1 MKIKYLHIAIL
12 SLLFLSMTVTLQ
24 IEKAIDTYTL
34 ISKQRS
40 YTAGD
45 AIDLVF
51 SFEGSTEVF
60 LYCSNSYGS
69 ILLNPILNNASLKF
83 TIPQSIS
90 KKAGVLNWQL
100 ISNKV
105 ELSNHIYI
113 KPKQSIET
121 IESYLGPPSIEAGGT
136 DYTML
141 VVIPTDHLDNPLTD
155 STKVSIKHQF
165 LNNQYT
171 SNVYT
176 KHGFGYKKM
185 YSESKDGRMLISS
198 ECLDLNSKEYDVNVV
213 PAIPT
218 NFKITAERIHD
229 YADGNQITTFKT
241 SIIKDRYDN
250 IISDGTLVTFFITNK
265 DGYKSKTS
273 GASINGIATA
283 KLLHPDHKDQWRIKA
298 YVEGMANSNTITL
311 KFKQAIKDFEIS
323 FSSDK
328 RIITIGPLKSFM
340 KQRIPDGLRV
350 HLAIYRD
357 NVLED
362 ESMEYALNGF
372 TTFHLN
378 PDRFPKGTYKM
389 IFTAAGISKTYTD
402 INYE

>member
-1 MKIKYLHIAIL
+1 MKFKYLHIAIL
-12 SLLFLSMTVTLQ
+12 SLSFLSMTVTLQ
-24 IEKAIDTYTL
+24 IENTIDTYAL

-45 AIDLVF
+45 SIDLEF
-51 SFEGSTEVF
+51 SFKGSNEVF

-69 ILLNPILNNASLKF
+69 ILLNPILNNTSLKF
-83 TIPQSIS
+83 TIPQSVS
-90 KKAGVLNWQL
+90 KKSGVLNWQL

-113 KPKQSIET
+113 KPKPSIKT

-141 VVIPTDHLDNPLTD
+141 VVIPTDQLDNPLTD
-155 STKVSIKHQF
+155 STKVTVKHQF

-176 KHGFGYKKM
+176 KHGFAYKNI
-185 YSESKDGRMLISS
+185 YSESKDGRILMSS

-218 NFKITAERIHD
+218 DFKITADRIHN

-241 SIIKDRYDN
+241 SVIKDRYNN
-250 IISDGTLVTFFITNK
+250 IVSDGTFVTFFVTNK
-265 DGYKSKTS
+265 EGYKSKTS

-283 KLLHPDHKDQWRIKA
+283 KLLHPDHEDQWTIKA
-298 YVEGMANSNTITL
+298 YVEGMANSNTMTL
-311 KFKQAIKDFEIS
+311 KYEQAIKDFEIS
-323 FSSDK
+323 FSKDN

-340 KQRIPDGLRV
+340 KQRIPDGLQV
-350 HLAIYRD
+350 QLAIYRD
-357 NVLED
+357 DVLED
-362 ESMEYALNGF
+362 NAMKHTLNGF
-372 TTFHLN
+372 TTFQLK
-378 PDRFPKGTYKM
+378 PDRFPKGTYKL
-389 IFTAAGISKTYTD
+389 IFTAAGISKTYTEV
-402 INYE
+402 NYE